1 MTCAEG
7 TNLRLV
13 EGQGKGEAVKLL
25 THHWTLHEPHT
36 VTAAGLGWATAP
48 TYRVLAGE
56 ADQLT
61 GEQALQG
68 AGLRPGH
75 RRNSSWSSQRNVLVA
90 GTLPTHC
97 YEVCFI
103 HDHMTTPALV

>member
-36 VTAAGLGWATAP
+36 VTAAGLGWAGLQLLLTECWQEKQTSSLVSRPCRGQGSGLATVGTAP
-48 TYRVLAGE
+48 
-56 ADQLT
+56 
-61 GEQALQG
+61 G
-68 AGLRPGH
+68 AAREMF
-75 RRNSSWSSQRNVLVA
+75 W
-90 GTLPTHC
+90 
-97 YEVCFI
+97 
-103 HDHMTTPALV
+103 